1 VYLMGR
7 WDFLWSCGVAKRVA
21 FHFKEEFKDY
31 SLIRVVY
38 RLISFDQGRLI
49 YIWSCLIL
57 N

>member
-1 VYLMGR
+1 MGR
-7 WDFLWSCGVAKRVA
+7 WDFLWSCGVVKRVV

-31 SLIRVVY
+31 SLIRIVY
-38 RLISFDQGRLI
+38 RLISFDQGKLI